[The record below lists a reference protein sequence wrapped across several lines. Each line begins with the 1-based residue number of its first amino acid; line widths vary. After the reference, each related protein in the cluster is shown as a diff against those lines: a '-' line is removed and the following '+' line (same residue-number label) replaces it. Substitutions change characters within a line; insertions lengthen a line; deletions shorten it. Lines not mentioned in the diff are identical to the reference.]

1 MVLKRIKKTKV
12 YRKIKQR
19 NKMFKKHPVTK
30 NRRFKALSRYI
41 IFNIK
46 NKFTTNITYKWVG
59 DLKFFASKGDGGIV
73 GNIYFGLYE
82 FYESMFLIH
91 FLREED
97 TFLDVGANIGHY
109 ALLASGISKCK
120 TIAIE
125 PVPTTFKRLT
135 EQIELNKLSNKIE
148 TLNIGGADKSDYLFF
163 STDKTTMNKVVDST
177 YKEAVKVEVKT
188 IDSLAGSK
196 KFNLIKIDVEGF
208 EKFVLNGSS
217 STLKSENLKAIII
230 EINFSNQFYGVENV
244 EILDIL
250 LSYNFQPYRYDPI
263 HRELIKL
270 DSYNQEQF
278 NTIFIKDYD
287 FVMSRINGSKKIKV
301 WSTSF

>member
-1 MVLKRIKKTKV
+1 MIV

-19 NKMFKKHPVTK
+19 KKMFAKHPVTK
-30 NRRFKALSRYI
+30 NHRNKALFRYVV
-41 IFNIK
+41 FNFK
-46 NKFTTNITYKWVG
+46 NRITKNITYKWVG
-59 DLKFFASKGDGGIV
+59 GLKFYASKGDGGIV

-82 FYESMFLIH
+82 FYESIFLIH

-109 ALLASGISKCK
+109 ALLASGVSKCN

-125 PVPTTFKRLT
+125 PVPSTFKRLND
-135 EQIELNKLSNKIE
+135 QIELNKLSNKIE
-148 TLNIGGADKSDYLFF
+148 TLNIGVADKSDYLFF
-163 STDKTTMNKVVDST
+163 STDKTTMNKVVDET
-177 YKEAVKVEVKT
+177 YKEAVKVQVKA
-188 IDSLAGSK
+188 IDSLDGSET
-196 KFNLIKIDVEGF
+196 FNLMKIDVEGF

-217 STLKSENLKAIII
+217 STLKSDSLKAIII

-250 LSYNFQPYRYDPI
+250 LSYNFHPYRYDPI

-270 DSYNQEQF
+270 ESYNKEQF
-278 NTIFIKDYD
+278 NTIFIKNYD
-287 FVMSRINGSKKIKV
+287 FVMNRINDSKKIKV
-301 WSTSF
+301 WNTYF